1 MRTKPASVN
10 WDVIA
15 TSKNTM
21 AKKLSDIAKKMAT
34 SVLRRKDASPEA
46 VSIAL
51 QMTHIAWNYA
61 DEDYREEP
69 GYIQGIQE
77 IEKSILPVKEEFVMD
92 DMEKLIERLMK
103 HKRDHYPNDQRVIF
117 SCDYQDGN
125 VKVLWR

>member
-1 MRTKPASVN
+1 
-10 WDVIA
+10 
-15 TSKNTM
+15 M
-21 AKKLSDIAKKMAT
+21 AKKLSDIAKKMAA
-34 SVLRRKDASPEA
+34 SILRRKNASPEA

-92 DMEKLIERLMK
+92 DIEKLIERLMK
-103 HKRDHYPNDQRVIF
+103 HKRDYYPNDQRVIF
-117 SCDYQDGN
+117 SCEYQDGN

>member
-1 MRTKPASVN
+1 
-10 WDVIA
+10 
-15 TSKNTM
+15 M

-34 SVLRRKDASPEA
+34 SVLRRKNASPEA

-51 QMTHIAWNYA
+51 QMVHIAWNYA

-103 HKRDHYPNDQRVIF
+103 YKRGHYPNDQRVIF
-117 SCDYQDGN
+117 SCEYQEGS

>member
-1 MRTKPASVN
+1 
-10 WDVIA
+10 
-15 TSKNTM
+15 M

-34 SVLRRKDASPEA
+34 SVLRRKNASPEA

-61 DEDYREEP
+61 GEDYREEP

-117 SCDYQDGN
+117 SCDYQDGS
-125 VKVLWR
+125 VKVLWK

>member
-1 MRTKPASVN
+1 MSGVFES
-10 WDVIA
+10 
-15 TSKNTM
+15 SKNTM

-34 SVLRRKDASPEA
+34 SVLRRKNASPEA

-103 HKRDHYPNDQRVIF
+103 YKRDHYPNDQRVIF
-117 SCDYQDGN
+117 SCEYQDGN

>member
-1 MRTKPASVN
+1 MSGVFES
-10 WDVIA
+10 
-15 TSKNTM
+15 SKNTM

-34 SVLRRKDASPEA
+34 SVLRRKNASPEA

-61 DEDYREEP
+61 GEDYREEP

-92 DMEKLIERLMK
+92 DIEKLVERLMK
-103 HKRDHYPNDQRVIF
+103 HKRDHYQNDQRVIF
-117 SCDYQDGN
+117 SCEYQNGN